1 MCEVV
6 LFGKR
11 TRDVGDRISNEAF
24 LNKSMVGP
32 LQIRPD
38 RPSRS
43 WDHSVPVRVISE
55 WFVEGGYSESGRH
68 FKAHVDLG
76 PSEISL

>member
-1 MCEVV
+1 M
-6 LFGKR
+6 GKEHVM
-11 TRDVGDRISNEAF
+11 VGGRISNEAF

-38 RPSRS
+38 RSSRS

-55 WFVEGGYSESGRH
+55 WFVEGGYIESGRH

-76 PSEISL
+76 PLEISL